1 MTKNIGLAEL
11 LAYRDGELEEATEG
25 NLVAADVEA
34 ALAADPALAQQLQQL
49 LELRHELNALPAEEP
64 PPELWEQ
71 IQRVAEQRLAPKAE
85 QAPAAQLNLTSQAEG
100 QTPIA
105 AQVATDDAA
114 NTPWFSSPQLRLAT
128 AASVFLVGLLA
139 SALWLRDLPEAGS
152 GDVQLALENGA
163 ALETLVDRS
172 RRLEA
177 AVQSQVVSADA
188 EPSRAQRA
196 LMFRIADLDAELNSL
211 QQEAMHPDLKERLW
225 RQRVELLETLMEIQ
239 RFQMREQADF

>member
-71 IQRVAEQRLAPKAE
+71 IQRVAEQKLAAEPE
-85 QAPAAQLNLTSQAEG
+85 QAPAVQLNLTSQAES
-100 QTPIA
+100 QPPID
-105 AQVATDDAA
+105 AQAVADDAA
-114 NTPWFSSPQLRLAT
+114 NAPWFSLPQLRLAT

-163 ALETLVDRS
+163 ALETLVNRS